1 VKSPTG
7 AGDPEVIVVPG
18 ADNRYRVKPEEV
30 SKGWRVVILDPG
42 GQAVSKRACRDET
55 EARTYASAVRQH
67 VYWLSESRF
76 RSYYQLP

>member
-1 VKSPTG
+1 MTSPTA
-7 AGDPEVIVVPG
+7 AGEPEAVVVPD
-18 ADNRYRVKPEEV
+18 ADNRYRVKLEEV
-30 SKGWRVVILDPG
+30 SKGWRVVILDPEG
-42 GQAVSKRACRDET
+42 EAVSRRVCRDET